1 MTWIRGQIIPLA
13 QHLIGRTAAWRG
25 SELLTDERFGWRGPR
40 FQTVRLAI
48 SSWKCAAY
56 EGTIGRDVAFVQA
69 CQRTTPVNGWTADEH
84 GLDTEQGDAVA
95 GAGGICGGESIWARS
110 VGEPDGSGADSGVDR
125 TRCAGRTHRAN
136 KEAGDSHGS
145 ADRHFGRPD
154 DRERVLHLFRGRGD
168 GVAVAACVFLRA
180 RGGDG
185 FSSRPGRARRAFR
198 MGREHDAADLV
209 GTGAGGFAVEPRTV
223 CGDEMLVF
231 LLFGVGTGAREG
243 SRRAARCV
251 GGGCSDAD

>member
-1 MTWIRGQIIPLA
+1 MTCIRGQIIPLA

-95 GAGGICGGESIWARS
+95 GARGICGGVRF
-110 VGEPDGSGADSGVDR
+110 
-125 TRCAGRTHRAN
+125 C
-136 KEAGDSHGS
+136 
-145 ADRHFGRPD
+145 
-154 DRERVLHLFRGRGD
+154 
-168 GVAVAACVFLRA
+168 A
-180 RGGDG
+180 RGC
-185 FSSRPGRARRAFR
+185 REPEAR
-198 MGREHDAADLV
+198 
-209 GTGAGGFAVEPRTV
+209 GAYSTLDIP
-223 CGDEMLVF
+223 
-231 LLFGVGTGAREG
+231 
-243 SRRAARCV
+243 RAAV
-251 GGGCSDAD
+251 

>member
-1 MTWIRGQIIPLA
+1 MTCIRGQIIPLA

-95 GAGGICGGESIWARS
+95 GAGGICGGGSILAAS
-110 VGEPDGSGADSGVDR
+110 GGEPDARCAGRGVDR
-125 TRCAGRTHRAN
+125 TRCHRRTPPPAH
-136 KEAGDSHGS
+136 
-145 ADRHFGRPD
+145 
-154 DRERVLHLFRGRGD
+154 
-168 GVAVAACVFLRA
+168 
-180 RGGDG
+180 
-185 FSSRPGRARRAFR
+185 
-198 MGREHDAADLV
+198 
-209 GTGAGGFAVEPRTV
+209 
-223 CGDEMLVF
+223 
-231 LLFGVGTGAREG
+231 
-243 SRRAARCV
+243 
-251 GGGCSDAD
+251 